1 MSSLRK
7 GGGEMKANRN
17 DATHWQ
23 QKHDEYWL
31 LDFGT
36 WFLFNEGY
44 WQRANPDLDGMVEL

>member
-7 GGGEMKANRN
+7 EGGEMKADLN

-31 LDFGT
+31 LADGVYY
-36 WFLFNEGY
+36 LFNEGY
-44 WQRANPDLDGMVEL
+44 WQKANPDFNGMVLL